1 MPKEKHK
8 CVGKMRKTH
17 GIGWNQCFNYAKV
30 ERDGKW
36 YCGIHD
42 PIAWAKR
49 RADRDAMWEAEQKM
63 KRDADSA
70 ISRRRVA
77 ERKACSSFSTEALES
92 GAIKELVEAVDGA
105 ILGFET
111 LDEQFLPKLEDKKL
125 KHVHLVAMTIVRDLK
140 AALAKLEEPK

>member
-1 MPKEKHK
+1 MPKEKHQCDEK
-8 CVGKMRKTH
+8 YYH
-17 GIGWNQCFNYAKV
+17 GHRAQRCPNNAKV

-42 PIAWAKR
+42 PVAR
-49 RADRDAMWEAEQKM
+49 RAKSKARFVEWDTKQKAINKVREENTRRGEAEE
-63 KRDADSA
+63 AA
-70 ISRRRVA
+70 CEGIS
-77 ERKACSSFSTEALES
+77 TDALES
-92 GAIKELVEAVDGA
+92 GAIRELVEAVDGA

-140 AALAKLEEPK
+140 AALAKLE